1 MLLFYIYSK
10 MLAVAIILFKEVYTN
25 TDSVEV
31 ALLELKRLGW
41 SQNDAVSVLIRVF
54 DTNSIYAENI
64 VANSVAWS
72 K

>member
-1 MLLFYIYSK
+1 

-64 VANSVAWS
+64 VANSVVWS

>member
-1 MLLFYIYSK
+1 